1 MRIGTGVFEKRSRW
15 GECFLYSEN
24 DGGLRQENKKKSLVS
39 CTKMHIFLYSETD
52 EILDT
57 PNKKNKRK

>member
-1 MRIGTGVFEKRSRW
+1 MFLKKDLAGASV
-15 GECFLYSEN
+15 FLYSEN